1 MRFRPLNFLIRKDT
15 FNKAKTSQRPKEFMQ
30 RRSYLL
36 ASFLFMGWLL
46 ILLSPPPLFSQALAE
61 YGREKG
67 PAPKEP
73 DSKSYPISGFLRDV
87 VVLSKPQGARVE
99 LTGDGLTSA
108 YQTFKLSKP
117 PRLVVDFPGVV
128 SSYPKKFLDLNYP
141 MLTDIRFGQHPD
153 KLRLVFTFPGTEV
166 PSFEIERKSGGLVL
180 WIGKLE
186 KEPGEPSKPIKAEKK
201 EAFSEPPSE
210 EKSIP
215 VKPTVT
221 DAAPQERLSEER
233 KEILQD
239 SKTKN
244 EAGIPY
250 SGTRISLDYVN
261 ADIRNIFRFLAE
273 SGKVEIVPDPEVR
286 GTITL
291 RLTEIP
297 WDEAL
302 NAILN
307 ISNLK
312 KVQEGKKIRILTR

>member
-1 MRFRPLNFLIRKDT
+1 
-15 FNKAKTSQRPKEFMQ
+15 
-30 RRSYLL
+30 
-36 ASFLFMGWLL
+36 MGWLL
-46 ILLSPPPLFSQALAE
+46 MLLSSPPLFSQAPTE
-61 YGREKG
+61 YGRKKG
-67 PAPKEP
+67 SNNKN
-73 DSKSYPISGFLRDV
+73 YPISGFLRDV
-87 VVLSKPQGARVE
+87 VVLSKAQGAKVE

-117 PRLVVDFPGVV
+117 PRLVVDFSGVV

-166 PSFEIERKSGGLVL
+166 PSFEIERKSEGLVL
-180 WIGKLE
+180 WIGKIE
-186 KEPGEPSKPIKAEKK
+186 KESEKPSITG
-201 EAFSEPPSE
+201 S
-210 EKSIP
+210 
-215 VKPTVT
+215 
-221 DAAPQERLSEER
+221 APQEKTGEER
-233 KEILQD
+233 NEISQE
-239 SKTKN
+239 SKTKD
-244 EAGIPY
+244 ETKITY
-250 SGTRISLDYVN
+250 SGAKISLDYVN

-302 NAILN
+302 DAILN
-307 ISNLK
+307 ISNLR